1 MFDFILVHT
10 VSFLTQVATALVS
23 FGVAMAVNYIT
34 SHFS

>member
-1 MFDFILVHT
+1 MFDFILGHA

-23 FGVAMAVNYIT
+23 FGVAMAVNYVT